1 MISVLALGLLFG
13 IRHAFDADHLAA
25 VATLAVRSRS
35 GSELVRVGVA
45 WGLGHAATLF
55 TVGAVVLIAG
65 VGLGERFAHLIEI
78 AVGIMLIGLGADVV
92 RSAVVNRV
100 HIHRHR
106 HGDHTEH
113 VHVHAHSDPHPGG
126 GHDPSDHRHAHD
138 GALPRRAAIVGLVHG
153 LAGSA
158 ALVLLA
164 LGTAGSLAVGL
175 AYLAL
180 FGLGS
185 SLGMAALSCAVAV
198 PLRSCRVGPRSLT
211 RLAVAAGLVSVTVG
225 ALVIGDTPPFG
236 DWTGLP

>member
-1 MISVLALGLLFG
+1 MITVLALGLLFG
-13 IRHAFDADHLAA
+13 IRHAVDADHLAA

-35 GSELVRVGVA
+35 GSELVRVGIA

-113 VHVHAHSDPHPGG
+113 VHIHAHPGG
-126 GHDPSDHRHAHD
+126 GDHDRSDHRHAHD
-138 GALPRRAAIVGLVHG
+138 RALPRRAAIVGLVHG

-158 ALVLLA
+158 ALVLVA
-164 LGTAGSLAVGL
+164 LGTAGTLAVGL
-175 AYLAL
+175 AYLAV

-198 PLRSCRVGPRSLT
+198 PLRSFGGIRPRTLT
-211 RLAVAAGLVSVTVG
+211 RLGVAAGLVSVTVG
-225 ALVIGDTPPFG
+225 ALVIGDNLALG
-236 DWTGLP
+236 GWTE

>member
-1 MISVLALGLLFG
+1 MISILALGLLFG
-13 IRHAFDADHLAA
+13 VRHAFDADHLAA

-55 TVGAVVLIAG
+55 TVGAVVLFVG
-65 VGLGERFAHLIEI
+65 VGLGEHLAHLIEI

-92 RSAVVNRV
+92 RSAVVNRLHV
-100 HIHRHR
+100 HRHR
-106 HGDHTEH
+106 HGGHTEH
-113 VHVHAHSDPHPGG
+113 VHIHAHPGG
-126 GHDPSDHRHAHD
+126 GDRSDHRHAHD
-138 GALPRRAAIVGLVHG
+138 RALPRRAAIVGLVHG

-164 LGTAGSLAVGL
+164 LGTAGNLAVGL
-175 AYLAL
+175 AYLAV

-198 PLRSCRVGPRSLT
+198 PLRSRGAIRPRTLM

-225 ALVIGDTPPFG
+225 ALVIGDSLALG
-236 DWTGLP
+236 DWSGLP

>member
-13 IRHAFDADHLAA
+13 VRHAFDADHLAA

-35 GSELVRVGVA
+35 GSELVRVGIA

-55 TVGAVVLIAG
+55 TVGAVVLFAG
-65 VGLGERFAHLIEI
+65 VGFGERFAHLIEI

-100 HIHRHR
+100 HVHRHR
-106 HGDHTEH
+106 HGGDTGH
-113 VHVHAHSDPHPGG
+113 VHVHAHPGG
-126 GHDPSDHRHAHD
+126 GDRSDHNHAHD

-164 LGTAGSLAVGL
+164 LGTAANLAVGL
-175 AYLAL
+175 AYLAV

-198 PLRSCRVGPRSLT
+198 PLRSCGGIRPRTLT

-225 ALVIGDTPPFG
+225 ALVIGDSLALG
-236 DWTGLP
+236 DWTDLP